1 MTAQDALV
9 RALVDQHVR
18 IRELTRGLVRA
29 GPDARPD
36 ALDRLVR
43 LVAVHCAA
51 ERVALAPPG
60 EPPPENSPVDRDL
73 VTALEGLDD
82 VGAERPSSTVHVGLV
97 AAALVRHAAAGERDT
112 VPRFVATH
120 DQFDIRWA
128 ATALEAVDALVAD
141 DGPTAAVPVE
151 AGFRHQL
158 RAAQDAV
165 TEALRHG

>member
-1 MTAQDALV
+1 MTAQDVLV
-9 RALVDQHVR
+9 DVLVDQHTR
-18 IRELTRGLVRA
+18 IRELARGVARV

-60 EPPPENSPVDRDL
+60 EPPPETPPADRDL

-82 VGAERPSSTVHVGLV
+82 VGAQRPASTVHLGLV
-97 AAALVRHAAAGERDT
+97 AAALVRHAASGERDA

-120 DQFDIRWA
+120 DDFDIRWA
-128 ATALEAVDALVAD
+128 ATALETVDALVAD
-141 DGPTAAVPVE
+141 EGSAAAVPVG

-165 TEALRHG
+165 TEALRHR